1 MENQH
6 REIKGY
12 RELTANE
19 IATMNEV
26 KMKGAEL
33 GELVEKLK
41 ANKDLDQRWVS
52 IGATNLQHGLM
63 DLTRA
68 IAKPTFF
75 VFALLLLAGCVTP
88 VKETSGKYIKAVQA
102 ANRDEWGTNQ
112 SFGRLQRCDGPKEEP
127 WLFYRENEFTG
138 CVFLTK
144 AEQDE
149 WAHGYSRGAGPEIAG
164 AVIMGGAIGAGAA
177 VSGVNAAAGATANA
191 TNTAIQTVG
200 GKHRR

>member
-1 MENQH
+1 MDNQH

-12 RELTANE
+12 RELNE
-19 IATMNEV
+19 VDIAAMNEV
-26 KMKGAEL
+26 KMKGAEV

-41 ANKDLDQRWVS
+41 ANKNLDQRWVS
-52 IGATNLQHGLM
+52 IGATSLQQGLM
-63 DLTRA
+63 ALTRS

-75 VFALLLLAGCVTP
+75 VFAFMLLAGCVTP
-88 VKETSGKYIKAVQA
+88 YKEPSGKFVKVVPAED
-102 ANRDEWGTNQ
+102 RSSFGTNLT
-112 SFGRLQRCDGPKEEP
+112 FGRLARCEGPGKKV
-127 WLFYRENEFTG
+127 LFYTEGDFTN
-138 CVFLTK
+138 CVLLTK
-144 AEQDE
+144 AEQDD
-149 WAHGYSRGAGPEIAG
+149 WMFGYSRGAGPEIAG